1 MPYSSVEDIPQS
13 VKDRIKSPK
22 KRRQWLHVWNSE
34 YERHHDESRA
44 FAGANSA
51 VKKAAGMAENNEQKF
66 SFFLP
71 LAKVDKENRTVSGY
85 ASTECVDC
93 DGEIVSRDAIKAALP
108 GYMVWK
114 NIREMHQPS
123 AVGKATEANMDGKG
137 LYLTAKIVDDAA
149 WKKVEEDVYKGFS
162 IGGRKLAKNGNTIT
176 KLDLIEVSLVDRPA
190 NPECAISV
198 QKSAKVD
205 GAEAYLIPA
214 PKASRNREALK
225 KMAEVVD
232 ILADETNA
240 DLEKREFDT
249 KERES
254 AAESGA
260 ALPDGSFPIKNKK
273 DLDNA
278 RQAVGR
284 AKDPQKARAHIRA
297 RAAALGVKLPDSWSK
312 KLGKRL
318 VAKAE
323 AELTKSASAPSSMTL
338 DAGGGAEAAE
348 GKAGLSHGLNLEGAS
363 PSPLLEDGGLTLTK
377 RERKL
382 LKRMGIAG
390 SLSYC
395 FDSIREAQRSL
406 ILEGKREGGD
416 QKDAVLAAKLG
427 TIAQNLA
434 GVIGQKAAHEGEEAL
449 SLTDADDVGMMSIL
463 GNGDIAMTVDT
474 RNEPDALSKM
484 ILGLV
489 EKASGAAAGKAANPV
504 LGILKAAEGEMKNV
518 KKARK
523 DVEECVKSAFE
534 MCKMGAVRKA
544 ALKKAGKSDDDAD
557 DKAGEV
563 MKMLQ
568 KAFGAL
574 QTQKAATKA
583 ASLSIA
589 KAARVSSEGT
599 VEDPVPG
606 VYDPPDGIRTISPNE
621 MDDLKASKAGYV
633 SRSEV
638 EALLKAAAAEAENK
652 LLKSMPAQN
661 GAKPY
666 AFDVTKV
673 GLGGNEAQN
682 PVADFFKGANPAN
695 LVSDNAT
702 LRESEIAKSI
712 GDKILG
718 GGGKM
723 IFDPAFHGTAGAS

>member
-34 YERHHDESRA
+34 YDRHHDESRA

-51 VKKAAGMAENNEQKF
+51 VKKAAGMTTESDQQKF

-149 WKKVEEDVYKGFS
+149 WKKVEEDIYKGFS
-162 IGGRKLAKNGNTIT
+162 IGGRKLAKDGNTIT

-190 NPECAISV
+190 NPECAITV
-198 QKSAKVD
+198 QKNAKVD
-205 GAEAYLIPA
+205 GAGAYLVPA
-214 PKASRNREALK
+214 PKASRDREALK

-232 ILADETNA
+232 ILAEEAEPEPASDPMPVPVMKLSKV
-240 DLEKREFDT
+240 DRK
-249 KERES
+249 
-254 AAESGA
+254 AA
-260 ALPDGSFPIKNKK
+260 KK
-273 DLDNA
+273 L
-278 RQAVGR
+278 
-284 AKDPQKARAHIRA
+284 AK
-297 RAAALGVKLPDSWSK
+297 AAA
-312 KLGKRL
+312 R
-318 VAKAE
+318 E
-323 AELTKSASAPSSMTL
+323 SASAPSSEAP
-338 DAGGGAEAAE
+338 DAGGGAEAAGSQAE
-348 GKAGLSHGLNLEGAS
+348 SSHELGLERASPRSLEG
-363 PSPLLEDGGLTLTK
+363 DGGLRLTK

-382 LKRMGIAG
+382 IKRMGIAG

-395 FDSIREAQRSL
+395 FDSIRDAQRSL
-406 ILEGKREGGD
+406 MREGKREGGD
-416 QKDAVLAAKLG
+416 QKDAALAAKLG

-463 GNGDIAMTVDT
+463 GNGDIAMTVDV
-474 RNEPDALSKM
+474 RNEPDELSKM

-489 EKASGAAAGKAANPV
+489 EKAAGGGEAGKAAHPAV
-504 LGILKAAEGEMKNV
+504 GILKAAQDEIKNI

-523 DVEECVKSAFE
+523 DVEECVKAAFE
-534 MCKMGAVRKA
+534 VCKMGAVRKA

-557 DKAGEV
+557 DKTGEV

-583 ASLSIA
+583 ASAGIA
-589 KAARVSSEGT
+589 KAAGCVEEGVS
-599 VEDPVPG
+599 G
-606 VYDPPDGIRTISPNE
+606 VYEVPDGVKTISPGE
-621 MDDLKASKAGYV
+621 MDNLKANKAGFV
-633 SRSEV
+633 SRGEV
-638 EALLKAAAAEAENK
+638 DALVKAATAEAELK
-652 LLKSMPAQN
+652 LLKSMPAQG

-673 GLGGNEAQN
+673 GLGNSEAPN

-695 LVSDNAT
+695 LVSDNAS
-702 LRESEIAKSI
+702 LREAEIAKSI

-718 GGGKM
+718 GGGKL
-723 IFDPAFHGTAGAS
+723 IFDPQFHGTAGAS